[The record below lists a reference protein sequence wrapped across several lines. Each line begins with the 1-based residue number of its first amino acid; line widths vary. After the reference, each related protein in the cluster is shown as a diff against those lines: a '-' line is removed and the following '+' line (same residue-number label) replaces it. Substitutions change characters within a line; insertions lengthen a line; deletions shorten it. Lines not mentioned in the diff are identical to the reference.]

1 MVVEKD
7 IDGTIYKIRDDL
19 TLGELS
25 KIQDSSTEVDETGR
39 AILKISKM
47 RAQIISISILE
58 PKISPEEAA
67 KMKAVVGLK
76 LYLAIQAVNGVAF

>member
-25 KIQDSSTEVDETGR
+25 KAQDSSTEVDETGR

-47 RAQIISISILE
+47 RPQIIAISVLE

-67 KMKAVVGLK
+67 NMKAIVGLK
-76 LYLAIQAVNGVAF
+76 LYLAIQTANNVAF